1 MGGYLAEKVD
11 GLVKIAYRKVK
22 AARENQLEGQGW
34 EPSFG
39 QGDLNERRE
48 KVSNKRKK
56 NYFYEWSE
64 EGGE

>member
-1 MGGYLAEKVD
+1 
-11 GLVKIAYRKVK
+11 
-22 AARENQLEGQGW
+22 LEGQGW

-56 NYFYEWSE
+56 IIYMNGVSE
-64 EGGE
+64 GKKKKNSEFGTIQVVE